1 MTTQRAPVVLSL
13 PSRALIERAADTGLG
28 QRITDAV
35 MKVISQV
42 PSSSER
48 RRDDPAVRARV
59 LARQAAR
66 ATAGISGS
74 AALVP
79 GPLGVLTLLPDLYA
93 VWKLQTQM
101 VSDIAAVYGKT
112 ATLGREQML
121 FCLFRHMAS
130 HLLRDVAVRSGERYL
145 VRRATLQLLQ
155 NLAAAIGLKLAQ
167 RTVTKAVA
175 RYAPVVGAMGV
186 GGYAYFDTMQVARTA
201 TELFG
206 AELVVL
212 DVGLDAADAPR

>member
-1 MTTQRAPVVLSL
+1 MTTQHYPQVPGAPGRDLVEQGGDSGPARRLM
-13 PSRALIERAADTGLG
+13 
-28 QRITDAV
+28 DAV
-35 MKVISQV
+35 MKVISEV
-42 PSSSER
+42 PASGEL
-48 RRDDPAVRARV
+48 RRDEPALRARE
-59 LARQAAR
+59 LARRAAR

-93 VWKLQTQM
+93 VWKVQTQM

-121 FCLFRHMAS
+121 YCLFRHMAS
-130 HLLRDVAVRSGERYL
+130 HLLRDVVVRSGERYL

-155 NLAAAIGLKLAQ
+155 NLAGAIGLKLAQ

-175 RYAPVVGAMGV
+175 RYAPVIGALGV
-186 GGYAYFDTMQVARTA
+186 GGYAYFDTMQVAKTA

-206 AELVVL
+206 ADLVVL
-212 DVGLDAADAPR
+212 DAETGLPV

>member
-1 MTTQRAPVVLSL
+1 MTTQHYPRVPGTPARDLV
-13 PSRALIERAADTGLG
+13 ERGGDSGPARRLM
-28 QRITDAV
+28 DAV
-35 MKVISQV
+35 MKVISEV
-42 PSSSER
+42 PASGEL
-48 RRDDPAVRARV
+48 RRDEPAVRARE

-93 VWKLQTQM
+93 VWKVQTQM

-121 FCLFRHMAS
+121 YCLFRHMAS
-130 HLLRDVAVRSGERYL
+130 HLLRDVVVRSGERYL

-155 NLAAAIGLKLAQ
+155 NLAGAIGLKLAQ

-175 RYAPVVGAMGV
+175 RYAPVIGALGV
-186 GGYAYFDTMQVARTA
+186 GGYAYFDTMQVAKTA

-206 AELVVL
+206 TDVVVL
-212 DVGLDAADAPR
+212 DAETGLPV

>member
-1 MTTQRAPVVLSL
+1 MTTRPYPRVPGAPARDLVEHAGDGGPARRLM
-13 PSRALIERAADTGLG
+13 
-28 QRITDAV
+28 DAV
-35 MKVISQV
+35 MKVISEV
-42 PSSSER
+42 PSSGEL
-48 RRDDPAVRARV
+48 RRDDPAVRARE

-66 ATAGISGS
+66 STAGISGS

-93 VWKLQTQM
+93 VWKVQTQM

-121 FCLFRHMAS
+121 YCLFRHMAS
-130 HLLRDVAVRSGERYL
+130 HLLRDVVVRSGERVL

-155 NLAAAIGLKLAQ
+155 NLASAVGLKLAQ

-175 RYAPVVGAMGV
+175 RYAPVIGALGV
-186 GGYAYFDTMQVARTA
+186 GGYAYFDTMQVAKTA

-206 AELVVL
+206 ADLVVL
-212 DVGLDAADAPR
+212 DAETGLPV